1 MVTTPVLVDA
11 ILPVHDATRPLGRAI
26 ASLLES
32 GLELGPELRITVVCH
47 NITAGEIRAALPV
60 ELRDVATFLEHP
72 DGLPSPAG
80 PKNFAL
86 SQTDGTYVAFLDS
99 DDSYDPGALRDWVDR
114 AEAHNLDAVI
124 PPERHDDGRVIRTP
138 VVRRLHS
145 GDLDPIRDRLSYRT
159 APLGL
164 LRRSTLER
172 LGLQFASGVRNG
184 SDQIFGLVLW
194 FDSARV
200 RFARG
205 GPGYIVG
212 GDASTRVTT
221 QTHAVASEL
230 KATHDLFAH
239 EWFLNQS
246 LRVRRAI
253 VVKSV
258 RILFFGAL
266 SKRLDTGTWSA
277 DAQRE
282 SAAFLELAERSA
294 PGYTRSL
301 SIADTRVIDAVL
313 APATSVTRLE
323 ALARARR
330 AFGRPATVLTRDVR
344 GMLLPDAPLRFMAAS
359 LLH

>member
-1 MVTTPVLVDA
+1 MTTPVLVDA
-11 ILPVHDATRPLGRAI
+11 ILPVHDATRPLDRAL
-26 ASLLES
+26 ASLLVS
-32 GLELGPELRITVVCH
+32 GLELGSELRITVVCH
-47 NITAGEIRAALPV
+47 NISADEIRAALPA
-60 ELRDVATFLEHP
+60 ELRDVARFLEHP

-80 PKNFAL
+80 PKNLAL
-86 SQTDGTYVAFLDS
+86 DQTDGTYIAFLDS

-164 LRRSTLER
+164 LRRSTVER
-172 LGLQFASGVRNG
+172 LGLRFAGGLRNG
-184 SDQIFGLVLW
+184 SDQIFGLTLW
-194 FDSARV
+194 FDSPRV

-212 GDASTRVTT
+212 GDAQTRVTT
-221 QTHAVASEL
+221 QTHPVASEL
-230 KATHDLFAH
+230 KATHDMFAH
-239 EWFLNQS
+239 EWFLRQS

-266 SKRLDTGTWSA
+266 AKRLDTGTWTTET
-277 DAQRE
+277 QRD
-282 SAAFLELAERSA
+282 SAAFLELAARSA
-294 PGYTRSL
+294 PGYERSL
-301 SIADTRVIDAVL
+301 SIADLRAIDAVL
-313 APATSVTRLE
+313 EPGTSLDRLTE
-323 ALARARR
+323 LARARR
-330 AFGRPATVLTRDVR
+330 AFGHPTTVLTRDLR